1 MRRAARRGWWSRG
14 PCACTFRDVWNALWV
29 VAPILGAYVAHAPV
43 LRFDL
48 LRSLAVPLDGGLTL
62 RGRRIFGANK
72 TWRGAVVMFLGV
84 VTTTLLA
91 AQSPTWANHW
101 PPALRMHPLVYAAL
115 LGLGFVAGELP
126 NSFLKRQVG
135 IQPGAQSRS
144 VLGVALSI
152 FDQADFVPGIWLALA
167 PLWLMPPAQALVV
180 FAVAVV
186 VHLLINVIGYAIGA
200 RKTWI

>member
-1 MRRAARRGWWSRG
+1 LV
-14 PCACTFRDVWNALWV
+14 PFRDVWDALWI

-48 LRSLAVPLDGGLTL
+48 LRALAVPLDGGLTL

-72 TWRGAVVMFLGV
+72 TWRGVVVMFVGV

-91 AQSPTWANHW
+91 AQSPAWANHW
-101 PPALRMHPLVYAAL
+101 PPPLRMHPTVYAAL

-126 NSFLKRQVG
+126 NSFLKRQLG
-135 IQPGAQSRS
+135 IHPGAQRRS
-144 VLGVALSI
+144 VVGVALSI

-167 PLWLMPPAQALVV
+167 PLWLMPLAQLLVV

-186 VHLLINVIGYAIGA
+186 AHLLINVIGYAIGA

>member
-1 MRRAARRGWWSRG
+1 MQIAVRPTRDTL
-14 PCACTFRDVWNALWV
+14 PLRDVWDALWV

-48 LRSLAVPLDGGLTL
+48 LRRLAVPLDGGLTV

-72 TWRGAVVMFLGV
+72 TWRGVVVMFVGV
-84 VTTTLLA
+84 LTTTLLA

-101 PPALRMHPLVYAAL
+101 PAPLRMHPIVYAAL

-126 NSFLKRQVG
+126 NSFLKRQLG
-135 IQPGAQSRS
+135 IQPGARRRS

-152 FDQADFVPGIWLALA
+152 FDQADFVPGIWVALA
-167 PLWLMPPAQALVV
+167 PLWAMTLAQALVV

-186 VHLLINVIGYAIGA
+186 AHLLINVIGYAIGA

>member
-1 MRRAARRGWWSRG
+1 
-14 PCACTFRDVWNALWV
+14 VWDALWV
-29 VAPILGAYVAHAPV
+29 VAPVLGAYLLHAPV

-48 LRSLAVPLDGGLTL
+48 LHALTVPLDSGLTL

-72 TWRGAVVMFLGV
+72 TWRGAVVMFVGAV
-84 VTTTLLA
+84 ITTLLA
-91 AQSPTWANHW
+91 AQSPAWANHW
-101 PPALRMHPLVYAAL
+101 PPTLRMHPLGYAAL

-126 NSFLKRQVG
+126 NSFLKRQLG
-135 IQPGAQSRS
+135 IQPGDQRRS
-144 VLGVALSI
+144 MLGVALSI

-167 PLWLMPPAQALVV
+167 PLWLIPPVQALVV